1 MSPKDHL
8 KLANNTLP
16 KISVERRPFSSVNDG
31 SFRRSRLIN
40 SIVTTHP
47 DKVEL
52 EPAPFREDWIL
63 EGHPQARSRQI
74 ARSRDRTMSIIV
86 WSCTRGRFRWV
97 YFADE
102 IAHVISGE
110 VFITDHTGTERRL
123 GSGDTAFFPAGSC
136 SVWRVPEEVRK
147 VAVCRAALPKV
158 AGLVVRIWNRISRRI
173 RLSQWPAI
181 LVWAILSDLPRMPAP
196 ASAIIGL

>member
-1 MSPKDHL
+1 
-8 KLANNTLP
+8 
-16 KISVERRPFSSVNDG
+16 
-31 SFRRSRLIN
+31 LIIE
-40 SIVTTHP
+40 SIVTINP
-47 DKVEL
+47 AEVEL
-52 EPAPFREDWIL
+52 EPAPFPENWIL

-74 ARSRDRTMSIIV
+74 ARSRDRTMNIVV
-86 WSCTRGRFRWV
+86 WSCTRGRFRWL

-102 IAHVISGE
+102 IVHVISGE

-123 GSGDTAFFPAGSC
+123 GPGDTAFFPAGSC

-147 VAVCRAALPKV
+147 VAVSRAALPKL

-181 LVWAILSDLPRMPAP
+181 LAWAVLSDFPGMSVP
-196 ASAIIGL
+196 ASGIIGL